1 MKKIFT
7 LLVSSLFSLS
17 LLAYDGSR
25 LSISTFANSKMDLK
39 VEVDGRKYEMRDNS
53 IVLSNLSEGNHSV
66 KIFREKKR
74 NGGGFGFG
82 RKQDLVYS
90 TTVFLRRGFHLDI
103 TVNRFGKAMVDER
116 RIERNDDWF
125 EDDYNDDYDNGGWNS
140 GYSNVM
146 KPHEFESVKESVS
159 KEWLESNRL
168 STTKFIIDKYNFTT
182 LQVRELM
189 MLFAFEK
196 NKLEVAKYAYRKTVD
211 KHNYHQVNEVF
222 SFNSSK
228 DELARFLRESR

>member
-116 RIERNDDWF
+116 RIDRNDDWF